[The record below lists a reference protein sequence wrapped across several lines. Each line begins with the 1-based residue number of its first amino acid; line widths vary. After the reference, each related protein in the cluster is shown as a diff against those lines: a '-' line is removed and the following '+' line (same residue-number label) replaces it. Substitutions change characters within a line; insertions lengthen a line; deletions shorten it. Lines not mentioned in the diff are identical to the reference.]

1 MAYGIEEL
9 AEMKVTGPVQGG
21 DMVAKPNEM
30 PVGAAALLAKM
41 QKKNTPG
48 LFKLVSYANSNLIN
62 EKGLLGFIKI
72 TRRVLSVI
80 NDKIFSGSNFK
91 SFSFVKS

>member
-30 PVGAAALLAKM
+30 PVGAAALLSKM
-41 QKKNTPG
+41 QKKTDT
-48 LFKLVSYANSNLIN
+48 ASNDLIRS
-62 EKGLLGFIKI
+62 I
-72 TRRVLSVI
+72 
-80 NDKIFSGSNFK
+80 
-91 SFSFVKS
+91 